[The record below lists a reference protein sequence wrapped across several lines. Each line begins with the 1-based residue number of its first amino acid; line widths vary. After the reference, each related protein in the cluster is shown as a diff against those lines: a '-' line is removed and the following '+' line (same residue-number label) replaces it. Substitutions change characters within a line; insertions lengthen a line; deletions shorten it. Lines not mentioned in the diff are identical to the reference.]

1 MKFSDRKKHKPPAIV
16 IISLIDILIVLLIF
30 LMVTTTFRRTPALRL
45 TLPTSNT
52 ADPEGETAQR
62 FVVTIAKEAPHLYL
76 GRRPIAAEDL
86 ASELAS
92 LTTENE
98 NLKLTIRSDKSVP
111 FGRVVKVLDS
121 ARAANISN
129 LEVHAKYESQQ

>member
-45 TLPTSNT
+45 TLPTSN
-52 ADPEGETAQR
+52 AANPEGKTDQR
-62 FVVTIAKEAPHLYL
+62 FVVTVAKEAPHLYL
-76 GRRPIAAEDL
+76 GLRPIAVENL

-92 LTTENE
+92 LIAENE
-98 NLKLTIRSDKSVP
+98 NLKLTIRSDESVP
-111 FGRVVKVLDS
+111 FGIIVKVLDS

-129 LEVHAKYESQQ
+129 LKMQAKHESQQ

>member
-52 ADPEGETAQR
+52 AHPEGETDQR
-62 FVVTIAKEAPHLYL
+62 FVVTVAKEAPHLYL
-76 GRRPIAAEDL
+76 GLRPIAVENL

-92 LTTENE
+92 LTSESE
-98 NLKLTIRSDKSVP
+98 NLKLTIRSDESVP
-111 FGRVVKVLDS
+111 FGIIVKVLDS

-129 LEVHAKYESQQ
+129 LKMQAKHEYQQ

>member
-30 LMVTTTFRRTPALRL
+30 LMVTTTFRRTPTLRL

-52 ADPEGETAQR
+52 ANPEGETEQQ
-62 FVVTIAKEAPHLYL
+62 FVVTVAKEAPHLYL
-76 GRRPIAAEDL
+76 GLRPIAAENL
-86 ASELAS
+86 ATELTS
-92 LTTENE
+92 LATEHE
-98 NLKLTIRSDKSVP
+98 NLKLTIRSDKSAP
-111 FGRVVKVLDS
+111 FGMFVKVLDS

-129 LEVHAKYESQQ
+129 LQVQAKHESQQ